1 MSIVDQKMELFFLI
15 SLFESFYFV
24 QFHIIIQFE
33 FEEQGEKETVVLI
46 QAWYTIEDELKRMRE
61 RN

>member
-15 SLFESFYFV
+15 SQFESF
-24 QFHIIIQFE
+24 FHFRRQFE

-46 QAWYTIEDELKRMRE
+46 QVWYTIEDELKRMNE

>member
-15 SLFESFYFV
+15 SQFESFYFV

-46 QAWYTIEDELKRMRE
+46 QA
-61 RN
+61 